1 MFRCIR
7 YDVMVGARHLVFPAI
22 AVLMLSWALLCVGYS
37 NAAFLDISA
46 DAFGFADNVSM
57 IWGGAA
63 RYELRPSVPFRP
75 PLGWLLLVQA
85 TLFASSRYP
94 YEDLFEGG
102 FHSIIRSRSRYR
114 WTISKAI
121 WVVLVTIV
129 MLLCTVIVAAL
140 WTLWHRQEFSAL
152 LHSQVA
158 SAIGVGSEVVLEST
172 SSIIPFL
179 SGVTVGLL
187 SLSLFQ
193 LVMSLLAQ
201 PPIAILTCA
210 VLLIFAAYTQT
221 PLLVG
226 NTLMFARWDGCVSSG
241 VPFGA
246 SIVVAAATLTLS
258 ILISIVCV
266 QRRDLLSRG
275 TNL

>member
-1 MFRCIR
+1 MDDKQGDMGGTCDDSHVAV
-7 YDVMVGARHLVFPAI
+7 YRHRRRSLDTLAPTRVF
-22 AVLMLSWALLCVGYS
+22 
-37 NAAFLDISA
+37 
-46 DAFGFADNVSM
+46 
-57 IWGGAA
+57 
-63 RYELRPSVPFRP
+63 
-75 PLGWLLLVQA
+75 
-85 TLFASSRYP
+85 
-94 YEDLFEGG
+94 
-102 FHSIIRSRSRYR
+102 
-114 WTISKAI
+114 
-121 WVVLVTIV
+121 
-129 MLLCTVIVAAL
+129 
-140 WTLWHRQEFSAL
+140 AL
-152 LHSQVA
+152 LHPQVA